1 MTGRGGSDAGLS
13 RPNRDDHGTLSV
25 VGIGPGLPA
34 TLTRE
39 AREAIETAD
48 CVIAAALYQR
58 FLREDDVLP
67 PEDADRGPTV
77 IESAMGEQTALAR
90 EAFERVRDG
99 QDVVH
104 VSGGDPNVYGKSDLL
119 FAVADADG
127 ATDVP
132 IEVLP
137 GVTAGLG
144 GAAMLGAPLSNDFC
158 AVSLSTSWRDRD
170 EIETKLRAAA
180 RAGFVILLYNPGS
193 APDLA
198 VETLR
203 GERADDVAVAV
214 LADVGR
220 GDVGR
225 NPDGETYGITTLGD
239 LRDHL
244 ADADAASTAVVVGTT
259 DTRVWRNDYRPYLVT
274 PRGGR
279 DVDEF

>member
-1 MTGRGGSDAGLS
+1 MTGRKRSNAHRSG
-13 RPNRDDHGTLSV
+13 PVHDDYGTLSV

-34 TLTRE
+34 KLTRE

-48 CVIAAALYQR
+48 CVIAAGLYQR

-67 PEDADRGPTV
+67 PDGVDRGPTV

-90 EAFERVRDG
+90 EAFDRVRDG

-119 FAVADADG
+119 FAVADADE

-144 GAAMLGAPLSNDFC
+144 GAALLGAPLSNDFC
-158 AVSLSTSWRDRD
+158 AVSLSATWRDRD

-180 RAGFVILLYNPGS
+180 SAGFVILLYNPGS

-203 GERADDVAVAV
+203 EERADDVPVAV

-220 GDVGR
+220 GDAGR
-225 NPDGETYGITTLGD
+225 DPDGETYAITTLGG

-244 ADADAASTAVVVGTT
+244 ADAAAASTTVVVGSA

-279 DVDEF
+279 DVEEF